1 MKTLDINK
9 FYLKPLFLLSIIS
22 FTFSCRQ
29 IPEDDKIDGE
39 NISLGK
45 PVSVKIDLQG
55 VEWMSNINDNA
66 LISENNSWGGVIL

>member
-9 FYLKPLFLLSIIS
+9 FYLKQLFLLSIIV

-29 IPEDDKIDGE
+29 IPEDEKMGGE
-39 NISLGK
+39 NISFGK
-45 PVSVKIDLQG
+45 PVSVKIDLQS

-66 LISENNSWGGVIL
+66 LVSENNSWGGG